1 MLRPACRHTIDELL
15 VAAHRSDRDLDL
27 ALLRVGVL
35 APADLDQIK
44 AVLTSDGV
52 SLRAAVNADGHCV
65 IEVWRAGEP
74 FAHLHHN
81 GEVDL
86 FDAVVGV
93 VVAAV
98 GA

>member
-1 MLRPACRHTIDELL
+1 MGMLRPACRRTVDELL

-35 APADLDQIK
+35 APADLGQIT
-44 AVLTSDGV
+44 AVLTTVGV

-65 IEVWRAGEP
+65 IEVWRTGKP
-74 FAHLHHN
+74 FAHLRHN

-86 FDAVVGV
+86 FDAEDA
-93 VVAAV
+93 VVAA
-98 GA
+98 